1 MAREFAKDFYQ
12 SKEWQAV
19 RTTVIANAYGICQRC
34 KNKPGKIVHHIIH
47 LTERN
52 INNPSITLGLNNL
65 MYLCKDCHEIVHG
78 YIKPTTR
85 DDVMF
90 DSNGQLIQRQ

>member
-12 SKEWQAV
+12 SKEWQTV
-19 RTTVIANAYGICQRC
+19 RTTVMANAYGICQRC
-34 KNKPGKIVHHIIH
+34 KKRPGKIVHHIIH

-65 MYLCKDCHEIVHG
+65 IYLCKDCHEIVHSQQVVREG
-78 YIKPTTR
+78 L
-85 DDVMF
+85 MF
-90 DSNGQLIQRQ
+90 DSEGKLIKR